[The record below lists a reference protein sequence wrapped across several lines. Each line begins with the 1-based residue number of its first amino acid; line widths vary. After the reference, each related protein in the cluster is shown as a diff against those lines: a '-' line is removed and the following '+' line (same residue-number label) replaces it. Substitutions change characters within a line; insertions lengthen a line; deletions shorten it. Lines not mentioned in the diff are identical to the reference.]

1 MKKDLKNIA
10 ASVHQRLYNK
20 AKEQNRQFNELLQY
34 YAMERFLYRLAESK
48 YKNQML
54 LKGALMFVVWKAPR
68 SRATRDIDLSGRFPN
83 NLDHLVSMM
92 KEIIGVE
99 VESDG
104 ITFDPETLKA
114 DHIQKDA
121 EYKGIRILFLGHL
134 GNARIHMQID
144 FGFGDSIVP
153 PPIDIVYPTILDMP
167 SPKLR
172 GYPPETTIAEKLH
185 AMLERGQANSRLKD
199 YYDIW
204 LLANQFNFDGHI
216 LGKAIVATCAKRAT
230 PIVAEPIGLSKT
242 FYEDKIRISQWKT
255 LIRKFGLDIAP
266 TELKET
272 VGVVK
277 GFLSPILEKLE
288 KKEPVNLT
296 WKAPGPWSKVGSK

>member
-1 MKKDLKNIA
+1 MKKDLKNIV

-34 YAMERFLYRLAESK
+34 FVMERFLYRLAQSK

-68 SRATRDIDLSGRFPN
+68 SRATRDIDLAGRFPN
-83 NLDHLVSMM
+83 RLDHLIQMM
-92 KEIIGVE
+92 REIIATPVDP
-99 VESDG
+99 DG
-104 ITFDPETLKA
+104 ITFDPDSLKA
-114 DHIQKDA
+114 GHIQKDA
-121 EYKGIRILFLGHL
+121 EYKGIRILFLGYL
-134 GNARIHMQID
+134 GKARIHMQID
-144 FGFGDSIVP
+144 FGFGDVIVP
-153 PPIDIVYPTILDMP
+153 PPIDITYPTILDMP
-167 SPKLR
+167 APKLR

-204 LLANQFNFDGHI
+204 LLANQFNFDGQI
-216 LGKAIVATCAKRAT
+216 LAKAIVSTCAKRDT
-230 PIVAEPIGLSKT
+230 PIVADPVGLSKA

-277 GFLSPILEKLE
+277 EFLSPILAKLE
-288 KKEPVNLT
+288 NKEAIDLT
-296 WKAPGPWSKVGSK
+296 WKAPGPWEKVKSN